1 MCIIVIPD
9 GTISRGTISDGNTPG
24 NTPGNILVVPFLMV
38 VIPSCLVT
46 AGTLLSKGPVT
57 LRCGTAVLETCYQR
71 LIMITVTFSKKAA
84 ET

>member
-1 MCIIVIPD
+1 MLCIIVIPD

-24 NTPGNILVVPFLMV
+24 NIIVVPFLMV
-38 VIPSCLVT
+38 VIPSCLAT
-46 AGTLLSKGPVT
+46 AGTLLGKGPVT